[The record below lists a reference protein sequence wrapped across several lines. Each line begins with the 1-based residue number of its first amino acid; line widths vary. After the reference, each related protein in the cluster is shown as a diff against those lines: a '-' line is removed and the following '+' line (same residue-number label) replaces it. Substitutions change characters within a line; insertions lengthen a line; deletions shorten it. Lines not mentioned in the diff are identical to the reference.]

1 MGDVLEMATES
12 ALSACSDSRYVEYLI
27 NNKSTVP
34 SLLRLINHPGRIGYA
49 SLACLLHLTSFENNQ
64 QQSSTIIN
72 DIIQNNNKGIN
83 RLLEIGLSYRN
94 NNAQKDKENREHVNH
109 AMSLLCN
116 LTMNNKD
123 GVMSLINNDSNI
135 IKMKLLLSRFFST
148 DYVIVSNK
156 NDKKLDDLDANHA
169 LLYLQ
174 DDNDDNEVEKEMSG
188 DIDPYQHVSSILQ
201 NITQFEIGCQFLCST
216 TKNDSNNT
224 KETRIPKTIQ
234 SIFNEIHTSANMVR
248 RRHCAGTIK
257 NICMEVK
264 NILPWFVDLNYND
277 NKYNNDITNGDNI
290 CY

>member
-1 MGDVLEMATES
+1 MGT
-12 ALSACSDSRYVEYLI
+12 R
-27 NNKSTVP
+27 
-34 SLLRLINHPGRIGYA
+34 
-49 SLACLLHLTSFENNQ
+49 
-64 QQSSTIIN
+64 
-72 DIIQNNNKGIN
+72 
-83 RLLEIGLSYRN
+83 
-94 NNAQKDKENREHVNH
+94 
-109 AMSLLCN
+109 
-116 LTMNNKD
+116 NNKD
-123 GVMSLINNDSNI
+123 GVMSLIHNDSNI

-248 RRHCAGTIK
+248 RRNCAGTIK

-290 CY
+290 CYYLLYPLLSSTDDYLTNDIDEDVKLIMHDF